1 MPQTSSASIKAP
13 IVSNNQGP
21 LSTLNLLIAGVPVKE
36 VIWFRRLEPD
46 RKMVALRT
54 WRGQLLLERVRDAS
68 ATTCSSPSMA
78 TAA

>member
-1 MPQTSSASIKAP
+1 MPQTSSASNKAP
-13 IVSNNQGP
+13 LVSNTQGP

-46 RKMVALRT
+46 KKMAALRT
-54 WRGQLLLERVRDAS
+54 WRGQLLLDRVRDAS
-68 ATTCSSPSMA
+68 TATCSGSSMA